1 MYLNNLK
8 ANIDNEIDQLNNIAT
23 DIGMNAAVIKDWNKK
38 IQDSVISY
46 NTDKFIHQFE
56 IQIRNKI
63 IQKSIK
69 NSKFWGYKSID
80 NDSYELNMSADT
92 NYTRSLPLDKIEK
105 QFKNSELMEN
115 CICFNSGMS
124 ALNAV
129 ITICQKIISVPVY
142 TYSAYFETYSLL
154 KEITIKNKMFEN
166 KDAYLNTFSGSNLHL
181 VEMPVCSTEI
191 QDLSIDEIKN
201 GILNSKKK
209 VFILIID
216 STLELE
222 NKKKIKSLLN
232 INKNLIVFKV
242 RSGLKLDQFGLELAN
257 LGIVEVYSNLS
268 GKHIEF
274 IVNMLKNYRAVSGL
288 SIDYNSYLRLVS
300 PILTAEDKVLYK
312 QEIKRNTSKLFE
324 IISKKE
330 NKYFKVKF
338 KSGLPFIFLT
348 PIYPNFKLVK
358 WVDDLVK
365 EVNDKGGYLPY
376 GTSFGFRHTR
386 LEIIDDRKKPPYIRL
401 SPGAFLGKSNNIL
414 LQYLENKSCEKYAK

>member
-1 MYLNNLK
+1 MYLNDLK
-8 ANIDNEIDQLNNIAT
+8 ENIDNEINQLNNIAMN
-23 DIGMNAAVIKDWNKK
+23 IGVNTAVIKDWNKK
-38 IQDSVISY
+38 IRDSLITYS
-46 NTDKFIHQFE
+46 TDKFIHQFE
-56 IQIRNKI
+56 TQIRNEI
-63 IQKSIK
+63 IKKSIK
-69 NSKFWGYKSID
+69 NPKFWGYKSID

-105 QFKNSELMEN
+105 QFKNSKLMEN
-115 CICFNSGMS
+115 CICFNSGM
-124 ALNAV
+124 ADLNAV
-129 ITICQKIISVPVY
+129 ITICQKIINVPVY
-142 TYSAYFETYSLL
+142 AYSAYFETYSLL

-166 KDAYLNTFSGSNLHL
+166 KDAYLNAFADSNLHL
-181 VEMPVCSTEI
+181 VEMPVCSTER
-191 QDLSIDEIKN
+191 QDLSINEIKT
-201 GILNSKKK
+201 GILNSKKE

-222 NKKKIKSLLN
+222 NKQKIKSLLN

-268 GKHIEF
+268 SKHIEF

-288 SIDYNSYLRLVS
+288 SIDYNLYLRLIA
-300 PILTAEDKVLYK
+300 PILTAKDKVLYK
-312 QEIKRNTSKLFE
+312 QKIKSNTSKLFE
-324 IISKKE
+324 IISQKK

-338 KSGLPFIFLT
+338 KFGLPFIFLIPT
-348 PIYPNFKLVK
+348 CPNFKLVN

-386 LEIIDDRKKPPYIRL
+386 LEIIDDRKKQPYLRL
-401 SPGAFLGKSNNIL
+401 APGAFLGKSNNIL
-414 LQYLENKSCEKYAK
+414 LQYLENKICEKYAK